1 MPQGTL
7 WPGGLSKAPVSR
19 EGPQS
24 HSRRNGA
31 VRDIGVR
38 PLLITGWRK
47 ALDMDALG
55 PARTLRGTLAAIRG
69 R

>member
-1 MPQGTL
+1 MAGWALRST
-7 WPGGLSKAPVSR
+7 S

-47 ALDMDALG
+47 ALDMAPLG